1 MRKRWEKALFYTGI
15 SVFVLA
21 VLFPFLWVFLA
32 SIKGAGY
39 LYGQYAFKL
48 LVPEYSLEN
57 YVRVFANHPFGRYL
71 LNSLIVATLTM
82 LFSVA
87 VASFAA
93 YAVARLHFWGKPL
106 FLGTLLAVS
115 MFPQIVIIS
124 PIFLFMQSTGLRNT
138 YPGLILPYTVFA
150 LPLAVWYMTSFF
162 SRIPRE
168 LEEAAQIDGASVPQA
183 LARVVLPLAAPGLF
197 TTAIIVFVDAWHEFF
212 FSLTIN
218 TKQSMMTVPVGIAM
232 FQGEF
237 TFPWGE
243 ISAAAI
249 TVTIPVVF
257 FVLLFQRRIVSGLT
271 SGAVKG

>member
-1 MRKRWEKALFYTGI
+1 MRKRWERRLFYAGVA
-15 SVFVLA
+15 VFVLS

-32 SIKGAGY
+32 SVKGAGY

-48 LVPEYSLEN
+48 LVPAYSLEN
-57 YVRVFANHPFGRYL
+57 YVRVFAHHPFGRYL
-71 LNSLIVATLTM
+71 LNSLIVAAMTM

-93 YAVARLHFWGKPL
+93 YAVARLHFWGKSV

-124 PIFLFMQSTGLRNT
+124 PLFLFMQSTGLRNT
-138 YPGLILPYTVFA
+138 YPGLLLPYTVFA
-150 LPLAVWYMTSFF
+150 LPLAIWYMTSFF

-168 LEEAAQIDGASVPQA
+168 LEEAAQIDGASILQV
-183 LARVVLPLAAPGLF
+183 LARIVLPLASPGLF

-212 FSLTIN
+212 FALTLN

-249 TVTIPVVF
+249 TVTIPIVF